1 MPRLPEPIS
10 EEAMREAAEGVVAAE
25 EARRGEASRA
35 YEDLLASLW
44 LYIPWRFVTSQ
55 LTTPQKELLADAI
68 DASHARADA
77 EDPDLD
83 AYAVDRWWQDG

>member
-1 MPRLPEPIS
+1 MPDATLS
-10 EEAMREAAEGVVAAE
+10 
-25 EARRGEASRA
+25 A

-55 LTTPQKELLADAI
+55 LTTPQKELFADAL
-68 DASHARADA
+68 DAFHARANA

-83 AYAVDRWWQDG
+83 AQPVDRWWKDA